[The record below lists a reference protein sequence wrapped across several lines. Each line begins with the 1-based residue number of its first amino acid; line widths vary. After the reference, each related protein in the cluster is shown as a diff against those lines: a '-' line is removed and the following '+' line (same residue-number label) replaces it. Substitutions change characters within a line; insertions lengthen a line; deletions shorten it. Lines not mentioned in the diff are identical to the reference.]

1 MPWKQLLSRYALLSF
16 KLSNFNIVQAT
27 QIKMFFSSYLILH
40 SYLFKIVCMFNK
52 SKSTLLQ
59 HSNLFLMMGRH
70 SPQCNSMPTCRL
82 QLTPS
87 KNHVIHVVVLVK
99 PWICQ
104 TRKTIHYRSFT
115 TYYSLNF
122 SSVYIHVKTIFQ
134 KKKCRQ
140 DKDHH
145 SCKSVDV
152 TNHTTV
158 TRYHRW

>member
-52 SKSTLLQ
+52 SESTLLQ
-59 HSNLFLMMGRH
+59 HSNLFLTMGRH

-104 TRKTIHYRSFT
+104 TRTTIHYRSFT
-115 TYYSLNF
+115 TYYSFNF
-122 SSVYIHVKTIFQ
+122 SSVYIHVKQYF
-134 KKKCRQ
+134 KKMQARKTR
-140 DKDHH
+140 
-145 SCKSVDV
+145 
-152 TNHTTV
+152 TT
-158 TRYHRW
+158 TPAKALTSLITLQ

>member
-52 SKSTLLQ
+52 SESTLLQ
-59 HSNLFLMMGRH
+59 HSNLFLTMGRH

-104 TRKTIHYRSFT
+104 TRTTIHYRSFT
-115 TYYSLNF
+115 TYYSFNF

-134 KKKCRQ
+134 KKCRQ